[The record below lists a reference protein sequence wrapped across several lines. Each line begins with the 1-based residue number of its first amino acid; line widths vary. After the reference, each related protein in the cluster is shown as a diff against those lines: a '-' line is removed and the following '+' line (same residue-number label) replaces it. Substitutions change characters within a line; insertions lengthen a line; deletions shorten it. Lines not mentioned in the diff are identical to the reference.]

1 MNTDQKEA
9 VRARA
14 RSAILDLY
22 HNATVNH
29 PYTEDESY
37 WDWFQD
43 AASFEIEYIQEG
55 GAYGSLVRHLHNVG
69 KECDREGRSLAYKS
83 MARRREKRNILIE
96 RSRWSAWNYTA
107 DWYGK
112 LYQYGRGGRTLAP
125 EDLIRTGGGST
136 YSVRED
142 YPDDLNMED
151 CVELIQVIESFNWF
165 VGCWCKDVP
174 DLWADEVQQQEV
186 MLAECG
192 GQ

>member
-43 AASFEIEYIQEG
+43 TASFEIEYIQEG
-55 GAYGSLVRHLHNVG
+55 GAYGS
-69 KECDREGRSLAYKS
+69 
-83 MARRREKRNILIE
+83 
-96 RSRWSAWNYTA
+96 SAWNYTS

-151 CVELIQVIESFNWF
+151 CVELIQVIESFNWI